1 MIKTVYQDPEPGGLH
16 WLDIV
21 YPSKEEL
28 EEVARTYALHPNS
41 VEDSL
46 EAFHLPKFERIGDT
60 YFFIL
65 RCHDERLKDEDC
77 HTVQELTRKLA
88 VFLVGNVVITIHR
101 GEMAYFKKFQQNFLS
116 ESYLGK
122 REPFALLTGILTATL
137 TTYEP
142 LLNEAEV
149 TMDKYEYVVFEQQR
163 APINFMQFYFFKRRV
178 ALVRKMLRLS
188 LEIVSKL
195 DPHFPRDKHPLL
207 QDVRE
212 HVEALF
218 YQADEM
224 INDGQQLM
232 NTYIG
237 IASNRNND
245 VMRVLTIFSVFFLPL
260 TFIVGIYGMNFQ
272 YMPELK
278 EEWGYPIVMGVMVLV
293 VGLIYVWFKRSKWL

>member
-1 MIKTVYQDPEPGGLH
+1 VIKTIYQDTAPGGLH

-46 EAFHLPKFERIGDT
+46 EAFHLPKFEKIGDT
-60 YFFIL
+60 FFFIL

-101 GEMAYFKKFQQNFLS
+101 GEMAYLKKFQQTFLADGNNTK
-116 ESYLGK
+116 ESYSLFCG
-122 REPFALLTGILTATL
+122 LMHATL
-137 TTYEP
+137 ATYEP

-149 TMDKYEYVVFEQQR
+149 TMDKYEFVVFEQQR
-163 APINFMQFYFFKRRV
+163 APIDFMQFYFFKRRV
-178 ALVRKMLRLS
+178 ALVRKMLRMS
-188 LEIVSKL
+188 LEITSRL
-195 DPHFPRDKHPLL
+195 DPHFPRDKHPQL

-260 TFIVGIYGMNFQ
+260 TFIVGIYGMNFEH
-272 YMPELK
+272 MPELK
-278 EEWGYPIVMGVMVLV
+278 HKLGYPFTLGAMGLV
-293 VGLIYVWFKRSKWL
+293 VVLIYVWFKRNKWL